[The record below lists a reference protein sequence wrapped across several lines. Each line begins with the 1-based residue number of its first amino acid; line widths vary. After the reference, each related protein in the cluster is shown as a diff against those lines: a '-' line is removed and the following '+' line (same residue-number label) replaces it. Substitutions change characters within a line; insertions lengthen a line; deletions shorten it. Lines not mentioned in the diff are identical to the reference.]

1 MRHFEVKI
9 CDDEKYY
16 LEELNTLVS
25 SLGKELEHDIG
36 VTTYLDVEELL
47 QDIIEK
53 KQECHI
59 LFLDV
64 EMPKMTGVDAAT
76 RLRRA
81 GYDGVICFVTSYD
94 RYALDAYHVDALG
107 YICKPAKYDEVRRLV
122 KRACIQVFY
131 QIDKEAARK
140 RYIEVSSHGKEFVVD
155 LKKVLY
161 IEKRK
166 NQAIIHM
173 EEGEITC
180 YEPLKM
186 LHARLDQEKFVY
198 THQGFIAN
206 FEKIKEVCQDSVMFG
221 EGCEIPVSRRYQK
234 DLRKRHMDMI
244 RSARKNRE

>member
-1 MRHFEVKI
+1 MRHFEVRI

-16 LEELNTLVS
+16 IDDLKTLISTLSNELDY
-25 SLGKELEHDIG
+25 EIG
-36 VTTYLDVEELL
+36 VSTYLDVEELL
-47 QDIIEK
+47 QDVLEEK
-53 KQECHI
+53 KPCHI

-64 EMPKMTGVDAAT
+64 EMPKMNGVDAAIK
-76 RLRRA
+76 LRKE
-81 GYDGVICFVTSYD
+81 GYEGVICFVTGFD
-94 RYALDAYHVDALG
+94 KYALNAFQVDALG
-107 YICKPAKYDEVRRLV
+107 YICKPARYDELKRLM

-131 QIDKEAARK
+131 QIDEEEARK

-186 LHARLDQEKFVY
+186 LYARLNQEKFVY

-206 FEKIKEVCQDSVMFG
+206 FDKIKEVCQDSVMFG
-221 EGCEIPVSRRYQK
+221 EGCEIPVSRKYQK
-234 DLRKRHMDMI
+234 DLRKRHMALV
-244 RSARKNRE
+244 RSGMKG

>member
-1 MRHFEVKI
+1 MRHFEVRI

-16 LEELNTLVS
+16 IDDLKTLISTLSNELDY
-25 SLGKELEHDIG
+25 EIG
-36 VTTYLDVEELL
+36 VSTYLDVEELL
-47 QDIIEK
+47 QDVLEEK
-53 KQECHI
+53 KPCHI

-64 EMPKMTGVDAAT
+64 EMPKMNGVDAAIK
-76 RLRRA
+76 LRKE
-81 GYDGVICFVTSYD
+81 GYEGVICFVTGFD
-94 RYALDAYHVDALG
+94 KYALNAFQVDALG
-107 YICKPAKYDEVRRLV
+107 YICKPARYDELKRLM

-131 QIDKEAARK
+131 QIDEEEAKK

-186 LHARLDQEKFVY
+186 LYARLNQEKFVY

-206 FEKIKEVCQDSVMFG
+206 FEKIKEVCHDSVMFG
-221 EGCEIPVSRRYQK
+221 EGCEIPVSRKYQK
-234 DLRKRHMDMI
+234 DLRKRHMALV
-244 RSARKNRE
+244 RSGMKG

>member
-1 MRHFEVKI
+1 MRHFEIRI

-16 LEELNTLVS
+16 VDELKTLIS
-25 SLGKELEHDIG
+25 TLSNELDYDIG
-36 VTTYLDVEELL
+36 VSTYLDVDELL
-47 QDIIEK
+47 KDVIEEK
-53 KQECHI
+53 KPCHI

-64 EMPKMTGVDAAT
+64 EMPKMNGVDVAIKLRKEGYTGV
-76 RLRRA
+76 L
-81 GYDGVICFVTSYD
+81 CFVTSFD
-94 RYALDAYHVDALG
+94 KYALNAFQVDALG
-107 YICKPAKYDEVRRLV
+107 YICKPARYDELKRLM

-131 QIDKEAARK
+131 QIDEEAARK
-140 RYIEVSSHGKEFVVD
+140 RFIEVSSHGKDFVVD

-180 YEPLKM
+180 YESLKM
-186 LHARLDQEKFVY
+186 LHSRLDQDKFVY

-206 FEKIKEVCQDSVMFG
+206 FDKIKEVCPESVMFG
-221 EGCEIPVSRRYQK
+221 GGCEIPVSRKYQR

-244 RSARKNRE
+244 RSMRNT

>member
-1 MRHFEVKI
+1 MRHFEVRI

-16 LEELNTLVS
+16 IDDLKTLISTLSNELDY
-25 SLGKELEHDIG
+25 EIG
-36 VTTYLDVEELL
+36 VSTYLDVEELL
-47 QDIIEK
+47 QDVLEEK
-53 KQECHI
+53 KPCHI

-64 EMPKMTGVDAAT
+64 EMPKMNGVDAAIK
-76 RLRRA
+76 LRKE
-81 GYDGVICFVTSYD
+81 GYEGVICFVTGFD
-94 RYALDAYHVDALG
+94 KYALNAFQVDALG
-107 YICKPAKYDEVRRLV
+107 YICKPARYDELKRLM

-131 QIDKEAARK
+131 QIDEEEARK

-186 LHARLDQEKFVY
+186 LYARLNQEKFVY

-221 EGCEIPVSRRYQK
+221 EGCEIPVSRKYQK
-234 DLRKRHMDMI
+234 DLRKRHMALV
-244 RSARKNRE
+244 RSGMKG